1 LLRVGNNT
9 GKIVIASGVA
19 ANAPL
24 ELMVNVQVIGYSVNQ
39 PLMRRD

>member
-1 LLRVGNNT
+1 MGTNT

-24 ELMVNVQVIGYSVNQ
+24 ELVVNVQVIGYSVKL